1 MRMLGRACQ
10 RTETLAAIE
19 AGLAEPARR
28 ETVTLA
34 DLRSELAERR
44 ATG

>member
-1 MRMLGRACQ
+1 MRVLGRACR

-19 AGLAEPARR
+19 AGLAELARQ
-28 ETVTLA
+28 ETVTVA
-34 DLRSELAERR
+34 NLRSELAERR